1 MLYYSN
7 TQQTEEEEK
16 RNPNKIHFEKE

>member
-1 MLYYSN
+1 MGTLIHSR
-7 TQQTEEEEK
+7 QKKKEK